1 MGSMPSLAATLVQPV
16 GQCSAKVPAQ
26 SAPADAPP
34 AAAMTSLPQRPVA
47 QRPQKPPAEVIEAAA
62 SARTGTG
69 QPTAPAAP
77 AANLSTLHNLAALG
91 SLNRS
96 AFAPVAPMFPEVQL
110 WSQLNSMLVAGAAAA
125 QPGAGELI
133 AYQANLAAQ
142 GAAARNGRSCS
153 GEGSKSSSAYA
164 SR

>member
-1 MGSMPSLAATLVQPV
+1 MS
-16 GQCSAKVPAQ
+16 
-26 SAPADAPP
+26 
-34 AAAMTSLPQRPVA
+34 SLPQRPLP
-47 QRPQKPPAEVIEAAA
+47 QRPQALQVPSDVIEAAA
-62 SARTGTG
+62 SARASSG
-69 QPTAPAAP
+69 QPSAPTQQL
-77 AANLSTLHNLAALG
+77 NMSTLHNLAALN

-110 WSQLNSMLVAGAAAA
+110 WSQLNSMLVAGAA

-142 GAAARNGRSCS
+142 GAAARNARTRS